1 MNSNEDLARTL
12 YETYAATAKWKAY
25 DNTDLK
31 QWIDI
36 RDDIKDKWI
45 AVAVKAR
52 EVLNYFNEDISNL
65 LSYNTY
71 LAKYFNKSLE
81 EFVNDFHNAFPE
93 DHVLTTP
100 VNYLLLEGTEK
111 TCKLL
116 AVITEEDKTD
126 EYPTCNGMYH
136 DSTLNV
142 MLKYYNKQ
150 LTKDEV
156 LAVYKNYLPFDD

>member
-1 MNSNEDLARTL
+1 MNNTELAQVL
-12 YETYAATAKWKAY
+12 YEAYGDKANWKTYN
-25 DNTDLK
+25 NTTMDTWL
-31 QWIDI
+31 DV
-36 RDDIKDKWI
+36 REDIKDKWV

-65 LSYNTY
+65 LSYNIY
-71 LAKYFNKSLE
+71 LAKYFNKTLE
-81 EFVNDFHNAFPE
+81 DFVNDFHNAFPE

-100 VNYLLLEGTEK
+100 VNYLLLESTEK